1 MLTHLNASPVSP
13 SRVVI
18 LGARG
23 FIAQALAGKLAAGRI
38 PVLAISSQELDLTLP
53 GAGPVLGALLQPAD
67 AVVMTAALTPEKG
80 RDVPTLMKNLRMA
93 ENVAAA
99 LAAKPCAHFV
109 YLSSDAVYNWQHP
122 LISESIAP
130 SPTDLYSA
138 MHLAREQVFAAAPAP
153 AKMPYCILR
162 PCAVYG
168 PGDTH
173 NSYGPNRFARSALA
187 EGTIKLFGTG
197 EETRDHVFIDDVTTI
212 IELALRHCSTGTL
225 NVVSGRSVTFAEAAR
240 LIAGLCPRTVTI
252 ESLPRS
258 GPVTHRHF
266 DLTELLQT
274 FPGHTMTALS
284 AGMTNTLSGLVQ
296 SR

>member
-1 MLTHLNASPVSP
+1 MLKHLNASPVPP

-23 FIAQALAGKLAAGRI
+23 FIAQALGGKLAVGRI

-53 GAGPVLGALLQPAD
+53 GAGSVLGALLQPAD

-80 RDVPTLMKNLRMA
+80 RDVTTLMKNLRMA

-109 YLSSDAVYNWQHP
+109 YLSSDAVYDWRRP
-122 LISESIAP
+122 LISEAIAP
-130 SPTDLYSA
+130 SPTDLYST
-138 MHLAREQVFAAAPAP
+138 MHLAREQMLAAAT
-153 AKMPYCILR
+153 AKVPYCILR

-173 NSYGPNRFARSALA
+173 NSYGPNRFARTALA
-187 EGTIKLFGTG
+187 EGKIRLFGAG
-197 EETRDHVFIDDVTTI
+197 EETRDHVFIDDVAAI
-212 IELALRHCSTGTL
+212 IELALQHCSTGTL

-240 LIAGLCPRTVTI
+240 LIAGLCPCAVTI

-258 GPVTHRHF
+258 SPVTHRHF
-266 DLTELLQT
+266 DPTELLRA
-274 FPGHTMTALS
+274 FPGHPMAGLS
-284 AGMTNTLSGLVQ
+284 AGMPTTLSGLLQ